1 MQALQVP
8 MEKEDYQTCAIRAL
22 MEMFAQSKKVSVE
35 NVALVMGV
43 VMYENTPM
51 LQIRPVVVQ

>member
-1 MQALQVP
+1 